1 MGIVPEKD
9 LDNLT
14 QTLSWARQSV
24 FNQLSI
30 ESGFI
35 LVTIKQSYGAIWSN
49 LMTNFWRWKKSAA
62 DFFRAVLVAHKMF
75 SCFGQ
80 ASSLF
85 SSNKQNF
92 KMSTRIATM
101 LVRVPHFKLLC
112 CRNVFKC
119 FIIMWV
125 PKLFFVRS
133 GLSQQLHWKCQP
145 AVISDQVADKLMFQ
159 PLSFTWDDL
168 IICFSPCSLS
178 SLMALL
184 WLLHGTKDHTCVKSH
199 YHNSRHLK
207 QNQVRT
213 KILKIMP
220 FLQPRCVAM
229 TSIDAEI
236 SEDKT
241 GKINSCCRCKIVIS
255 PKIIFIWMWQ
265 CAQ

>member
-1 MGIVPEKD
+1 MNYEDCSWERQFDPNSLLSEAVSVQPIINRIWFHFG
-9 LDNLT
+9 DNQTELWCNLIQFDDKLLT
-14 QTLSWARQSV
+14 LQKISGRIFSWADLTV
-24 FNQLSI
+24 
-30 ESGFI
+30 
-35 LVTIKQSYGAIWSN
+35 
-49 LMTNFWRWKKSAA
+49 
-62 DFFRAVLVAHKMF
+62 HKMF

-85 SSNKQNF
+85 TSNKQNF

-199 YHNSRHLK
+199 YHNS
-207 QNQVRT
+207 
-213 KILKIMP
+213 
-220 FLQPRCVAM
+220 
-229 TSIDAEI
+229 E
-236 SEDKT
+236 
-241 GKINSCCRCKIVIS
+241 SCHAI
-255 PKIIFIWMWQ
+255 
-265 CAQ
+265 